1 MPYNC
6 QFWFSQPIR
15 LLSVPSSSSL
25 RSSLLWVLGCLLLQY
40 VCVQLPINV
49 CLVPTMFIS
58 SIIIPSMRPPS
69 GSYLFLN
76 PPHRMPR
83 LNFPMIFRITN
94 LSWRLYHVRLLTSLH
109 ATLLSA
115 LLPPLPSRRRIFC
128 IRCPLA
134 LCTPRRYPSHPP
146 PRHSSHTSSSFLS
159 LIPHPLVARSFFLY
173 LLSFVFVSFLLLFI
187 VRLSGFS
194 CSSLLIPTPSIHFY
208 LLLCRMSHR
217 QQQPAS
223 SRPLI
228 TVSWRGVAREMKYSN
243 IRSKALFDIDVKTN
257 SSILLPLPLLLFR
270 ASRVYVHCLG
280 STRVEANLNVRR

>member
-1 MPYNC
+1 M
-6 QFWFSQPIR
+6 
-15 LLSVPSSSSL
+15 
-25 RSSLLWVLGCLLLQY
+25 LQY

-83 LNFPMIFRITN
+83 LSFPMIFRITN

-115 LLPPLPSRRRIFC
+115 LLPPLPSRRRMFC

-134 LCTPRRYPSHPP
+134 FCTPRHQYISSSPNS
-146 PRHSSHTSSSFLS
+146 RHSSHKPSSYLS

-194 CSSLLIPTPSIHFY
+194 CLSSSLLLPLFFLFPLS
-208 LLLCRMSHR
+208 LCRMSHC
-217 QQQPAS
+217 
-223 SRPLI
+223 I
-228 TVSWRGVAREMKYSN
+228 TAAVV
-243 IRSKALFDIDVKTN
+243 V
-257 SSILLPLPLLLFR
+257 P
-270 ASRVYVHCLG
+270 
-280 STRVEANLNVRR
+280 STRLVLQEK